1 MLNPNS
7 FLTTLRN
14 SGVTFFT
21 GVPDSLLKDFVGYV
35 SDTSPKDKHV
45 ISANEGSAIGIATG

>member
-1 MLNPNS
+1 MD
-7 FLTTLRN
+7 FY
-14 SGVTFFT
+14 T

-35 SDTSPKDKHV
+35 SDTCPKDKHV

>member
-1 MLNPNS
+1 MD
-7 FLTTLRN
+7 FY
-14 SGVTFFT
+14 T

-45 ISANEGSAIGIATG
+45 ISANEGSAIGIATGYHLATNNYPVVYL